1 MYESTTI
8 ASGDVQL
15 TSYQE
20 NPKLDF
26 QAPADDSAVVPGDG
40 VYEAVGDH
48 LGSHDEEFVKVDL
61 EALEVALNVAGP
73 TEEYE
78 ESEDFDSELFEENGK
93 GKKGKKSKKYERFW
107 ELWTFDWTE
116 HIIHCAENN
125 LLALQ

>member
-93 GKKGKKSKKYERFW
+93 GKKGKKSKKYERF
-107 ELWTFDWTE
+107 
-116 HIIHCAENN
+116 
-125 LLALQ
+125 